1 LVHRLRS
8 LANIIPGWEKGG
20 SITNYTW
27 VGASFGDDG
36 TEKLNVGKTGLMF
49 WQNTTFVSLGSLSL
63 SYSVLEFKVVPPDR
77 VMHLVGAKY
86 SVPIN
91 SKFQV
96 TGGITL
102 EPSEPGTVT
111 PLWNIGISYTP

>member
-1 LVHRLRS
+1 
-8 LANIIPGWEKGG
+8 
-20 SITNYTW
+20 
-27 VGASFGDDG
+27 
-36 TEKLNVGKTGLMF
+36 
-49 WQNTTFVSLGSLSL
+49 
-63 SYSVLEFKVVPPDR
+63 VLEFRVVPPNR